1 MARKNRTR
9 AAQGS
14 GTIRK
19 KTVTRNGQTYT
30 YWEARLTVGCDPGT
44 GKQIQKS
51 FSGKTQ
57 KEVREK
63 MQSAAV
69 SVNDGTYKE
78 PSKLTVGEW
87 LDIWLRDYL
96 GSVKPMTEL
105 NYTQHVHNHIKPALG
120 AMKLDVLNAPTI
132 QNFYNNLGKPQG
144 DKDALSGKTI
154 RCIHGILHKSL
165 QQAVKVGYIRSNP
178 TEACE
183 LPKVVRKEIKPL
195 DSEAITSFLKA
206 IEGHRFETL
215 FILTLFTGLRR
226 GEVCGLTWDCADLDK
241 GSIFI
246 NKQLQNIPGEPGKFR
261 LVSSKN
267 GKGRYIALPASIT
280 NLLKRHKAH
289 QNEERLRAGS
299 LWEDS
304 GFVFTNEVGHHL
316 SPNTVYHNYKRVV
329 ESIGLPNARFHDLRH
344 SYAVAAIQAGD
355 DIKTIQS
362 NLGHATAAFTLD
374 VYTHVTNSMQ
384 KASADRM
391 EKYIKGVSDL

>member
-19 KTVTRNGQTYT
+19 KAVTRNGQTYT
-30 YWEARLTVGCDPGT
+30 YWEARLTIGHDPGT

-78 PSKLTVGEW
+78 PSKMTVGEW

-120 AMKLDVLNAPTI
+120 AIKLDVLNAPMI
-132 QNFYNNLGKPQG
+132 QSFYNSLGKPQKG
-144 DKDALSGKTI
+144 KEALSGKTI

-165 QQAVKVGYIRSNP
+165 QQAVKVGYIRTNP

-195 DSEAITSFLKA
+195 DNEAITSFLKA
-206 IEGHRFETL
+206 IEGHRFEAL

-226 GEVCGLTWDCADLDK
+226 GEVCGLTWDCVDLDK

-280 NLLKRHKAH
+280 TLLKRHKAH

-299 LWEDS
+299 LWEDG

-391 EKYIKGVSDL
+391 EKYIKDVSDL

>member
-1 MARKNRTR
+1 MSRKNKSR

-19 KTVTRNGQTYT
+19 KTIIRNGQTYT
-30 YWEARLTVGCDPGT
+30 YWEARLTVGYDPGT

-63 MQSAAV
+63 MQAVAV
-69 SVNDGTYKE
+69 SVNKGTYKE
-78 PSKLTVGEW
+78 PSKMTVGEW

-105 NYTQHVHNHIKPALG
+105 NYTQHVRNHIKPALG
-120 AMKLDVLNAPTI
+120 SIKLDVLTAPMI
-132 QNFYNNLGKPQG
+132 QSFYNELSRPKNT
-144 DKDALSGKTI
+144 KDALSSKTV

-165 QQAVKVGYIRSNP
+165 QQAEKVGYIRSNP

-183 LPKVVRKEIKPL
+183 LPKIVRKEIKPL
-195 DSEAITSFLKA
+195 DSESIRSFLKA

-226 GEVCGLTWDCADLDK
+226 GEVCGLTWDCVDLEG
-241 GSIFI
+241 GSMFV
-246 NKQLQNIPGEPGKFR
+246 NKQLQNIPGEPGNFR

-267 GKGRYIALPASIT
+267 GKGRHIALPSSIIT
-280 NLLKRHKAH
+280 LLRHHKAH
-289 QNEERLRAGS
+289 QGELRLQAGS
-299 LWEDS
+299 LWEDA
-304 GFVFTNEVGHHL
+304 GFVFTDEVGHHL

-344 SYAVAAIQAGD
+344 SYAVAAIQSGD
-355 DIKTIQS
+355 DIKTVQG

-374 VYTHVTNSMQ
+374 VYAHVTDEMK

-391 EKYIKGVSDL
+391 ETYIKNVSDL

>member
-1 MARKNRTR
+1 MARKNRVR

-30 YWEARLTVGCDPGT
+30 YWEARLTVGHDPGT

-63 MQSAAV
+63 MQAAAV

-78 PSKLTVGEW
+78 PSKMTVGEW

-120 AMKLDVLNAPTI
+120 AMKLDVLNAPAI

-144 DKDALSGKTI
+144 GKDALSGKTI

-165 QQAVKVGYIRSNP
+165 QQAVKVGYIRTNP

-206 IEGHRFETL
+206 IEGHRFEAL

-226 GEVCGLTWDCADLDK
+226 GEVCGLTWDCVDLDK

-280 NLLKRHKAH
+280 TLLKRHKAH
-289 QNEERLRAGS
+289 QNEERLQAGS
-299 LWEDS
+299 LWEDR
-304 GFVFTNEVGHHL
+304 GFVFTDEVGHHL

-355 DIKTIQS
+355 DIKTVQG

-374 VYTHVTNSMQ
+374 VYAHVTDEMK

-391 EKYIKGVSDL
+391 EKYIKDVSDL

>member
-30 YWEARLTVGCDPGT
+30 YWEARLTVGHDPGT

-78 PSKLTVGEW
+78 PSKMTVGEW

-120 AMKLDVLNAPTI
+120 AIKLDVLNAPAI

-144 DKDALSGKTI
+144 GKDALSGKTI

-165 QQAVKVGYIRSNP
+165 QQAVKVGYIRTNP

-206 IEGHRFETL
+206 IEGHRFEVL

-226 GEVCGLTWDCADLDK
+226 GEVCGLMWDCVDLDR
-241 GSIFI
+241 GSIFV
-246 NKQLQNIPGEPGKFR
+246 NKQLQNIPGEPRKFR

-267 GKGRYIALPASIT
+267 GKGRYIALPTSVT
-280 NLLKRHKAH
+280 TLLKRHKAH
-289 QNEERLRAGS
+289 QNEERLQAGS

-304 GFVFTNEVGHHL
+304 GFVFTDEVGHHL

-355 DIKTIQS
+355 DIKTVQG

-374 VYTHVTNSMQ
+374 VYAHVTDEMK

>member
-9 AAQGS
+9 AAQGA

-19 KTVTRNGQTYT
+19 KTVTRNGQIYT
-30 YWEARLTVGCDPGT
+30 YWEARLTVGHDPGT

-78 PSKLTVGEW
+78 PSKMTVGEW

-120 AMKLDVLNAPTI
+120 AIKLDVLNAPTI
-132 QNFYNNLGKPQG
+132 QNFYNNLGKPHG

-165 QQAVKVGYIRSNP
+165 QQAVKVGYIRTNP

-183 LPKVVRKEIKPL
+183 LPKVIRKEIKPL

-206 IEGHRFETL
+206 IEGHRFEAL

-226 GEVCGLTWDCADLDK
+226 GEVCGLTWDCVDLDK

-267 GKGRYIALPASIT
+267 GKGRYIALPASLT
-280 NLLKRHKAH
+280 TLLKRHKAH
-289 QNEERLRAGS
+289 QNEERLLAGS

-329 ESIGLPNARFHDLRH
+329 ESIGFPNARFHDLRH

-374 VYTHVTNSMQ
+374 VYTHVTNSMH

-391 EKYIKGVSDL
+391 EKYIKDVSDL

>member
-1 MARKNRTR
+1 MARKNRAR

-19 KTVTRNGQTYT
+19 KAVTRNGQTYT
-30 YWEARLTVGCDPGT
+30 YWEARLTVGHDPGT

-63 MQSAAV
+63 MQAAAV

-78 PSKLTVGEW
+78 PSKMTVGEW

-120 AMKLDVLNAPTI
+120 AMKLDVLNAPAI

-165 QQAVKVGYIRSNP
+165 QQAVKVGYIRTNP

-206 IEGHRFETL
+206 IEGHRFEVL

-226 GEVCGLTWDCADLDK
+226 GEVCGLTWDCVDLDK
-241 GSIFI
+241 GSIFV

-267 GKGRYIALPASIT
+267 GKGRYIALPTSVT
-280 NLLKRHKAH
+280 TLLKRHKAH
-289 QNEERLRAGS
+289 QNEERLQAGS
-299 LWEDS
+299 LWENS
-304 GFVFTNEVGHHL
+304 SFVFTDEVGHHL

-355 DIKTIQS
+355 DIKTVQG

-374 VYTHVTNSMQ
+374 VYAHVTDEMK

-391 EKYIKGVSDL
+391 EKYIKDVSDL

>member
-1 MARKNRTR
+1 MARKNKSR

-19 KTVTRNGQTYT
+19 KTITRNGQTYT
-30 YWEARLTVGCDPGT
+30 YWEARLTIGHDPGT

-69 SVNDGTYKE
+69 SVNNGTYKE
-78 PSKLTVGEW
+78 PSKMTVGEW

-105 NYTQHVHNHIKPALG
+105 NYTQHVHNHIQPALG
-120 AMKLDVLNAPTI
+120 AIRLEALNAPAI
-132 QNFYNNLGKPQG
+132 QNFYNYLGKPKG
-144 DKDALSGKTI
+144 DKAGLSGKTI

-165 QQAVKVGYIRSNP
+165 QQAMKIGYIRSNP
-178 TEACE
+178 AEACE
-183 LPKVVRKEIKPL
+183 LPKAVRKEIKPL
-195 DSEAITSFLKA
+195 DSEAISAFLKA
-206 IEGHRFETL
+206 IEGHRSEAL
-215 FILTLFTGLRR
+215 YILTLFTGLRR
-226 GEVCGLTWDCADLDK
+226 GEVCGLTWDCVDLDK
-241 GSIFI
+241 GSVFI
-246 NKQLQNIPGEPGKFR
+246 NKQLQNVPGEPGEFR
-261 LVSSKN
+261 LISSKN
-267 GKGRYIALPASIT
+267 GKGRVIALPASVVS
-280 NLLKRHKAH
+280 LLKRHKAH
-289 QNEERLRAGS
+289 QNEERLQAGS

-316 SPNTVYHNYKRVV
+316 SPHTVYHSYKRIVA
-329 ESIGLPNARFHDLRH
+329 SIGLPNARMHDLRH

-355 DIKTIQS
+355 DIKTVQA

-374 VYTHVTNSMQ
+374 VYAHVTDEM
-384 KASADRM
+384 KRASADRM
-391 EKYIKGVSDL
+391 EKYIQEVSDL

>member
-1 MARKNRTR
+1 MVRKNRTR

-30 YWEARLTVGCDPGT
+30 YWEARLTVGHDPGT

-78 PSKLTVGEW
+78 PSKMTVGEW

-120 AMKLDVLNAPTI
+120 AIKLDVLNAPAI

-144 DKDALSGKTI
+144 GKDALSGKTI

-165 QQAVKVGYIRSNP
+165 QQAVKVGYIRTNP

-206 IEGHRFETL
+206 IEGHRFEVL

-226 GEVCGLTWDCADLDK
+226 GEVCGLMWDCVDLDR
-241 GSIFI
+241 GSIFV
-246 NKQLQNIPGEPGKFR
+246 NKQLQNIPGEPRKFR

-267 GKGRYIALPASIT
+267 GKGRYIALPTSVT
-280 NLLKRHKAH
+280 TLLKRHKAH
-289 QNEERLRAGS
+289 QNEERLQAGS

-304 GFVFTNEVGHHL
+304 GFVFTDEVGHHL

-355 DIKTIQS
+355 DIKTVQG

-374 VYTHVTNSMQ
+374 VYAHVTDEMK

-391 EKYIKGVSDL
+391 EKYIKDVSDL

>member
-1 MARKNRTR
+1 MVRKNRTR

-30 YWEARLTVGCDPGT
+30 YWEARLTVGHDPGT

-78 PSKLTVGEW
+78 PSKMTVGEW

-120 AMKLDVLNAPTI
+120 AIKLDVLNAPAI

-144 DKDALSGKTI
+144 GKDALSGKTI

-165 QQAVKVGYIRSNP
+165 QQAVKVGYIRTNP

-206 IEGHRFETL
+206 IEGHRFEVL

-226 GEVCGLTWDCADLDK
+226 GEVCGLMWDCVDLDR
-241 GSIFI
+241 GSIFV
-246 NKQLQNIPGEPGKFR
+246 NKQLQNIPGEPRKFR

-267 GKGRYIALPASIT
+267 GKGRYIALPTSVT
-280 NLLKRHKAH
+280 TLLKRHKAH
-289 QNEERLRAGS
+289 QNEERLQAGS

-304 GFVFTNEVGHHL
+304 GFVFTDEVGHHL

-355 DIKTIQS
+355 DIKTVQG

-374 VYTHVTNSMQ
+374 VYAHVTDEMK

>member
-1 MARKNRTR
+1 MARKSKSR

-14 GTIRK
+14 GSIRK
-19 KTVTRNGQTYT
+19 KTVTRNGQSYT
-30 YWEARLTVGCDPGT
+30 YWEARLTVGHDPGT
-44 GKQIQKS
+44 GKQIQRS

-63 MQSAAV
+63 MQAAAV
-69 SVNDGTYKE
+69 SVNEGTYKE
-78 PSKLTVGEW
+78 PSKMTVGEW
-87 LDIWLRDYL
+87 LDIWLKDYL
-96 GSVKPMTEL
+96 GAVKPMTEI
-105 NYTQHVHNHIKPALG
+105 NYTQHVKNHIKPALG
-120 AMKLDVLNAPTI
+120 AVKLESLNAPTI
-132 QNFYNNLGKPQG
+132 QNFYNSLGKSQG
-144 DKDALSGKTI
+144 KKSGLSGKTV
-154 RCIHGILHKSL
+154 RCIHGVLHKAL
-165 QQAVKVGYIRSNP
+165 QQAVKIGYLRSNP

-195 DSEAITSFLKA
+195 DNDAINAFLKA
-206 IEGHRFETL
+206 IKGHPFEAL

-226 GEVCGLTWDCADLDK
+226 GEVCGLTWDCVDLDN

-246 NKQLQNIPGEPGKFR
+246 NKQLQGIPGESGKFR

-267 GKGRYIALPASIT
+267 GKGRHIALPPSVT
-280 NLLKRHKAH
+280 TLLKQHKVH
-289 QNEERLRAGS
+289 QNKDRLLAGS
-299 LWEDS
+299 LWEDT
-304 GFVFTNEVGHHL
+304 GFVFTNEVGNHL
-316 SPNTVYHNYKRVV
+316 SPHTVYHSYKRVV

-374 VYTHVTNSMQ
+374 VYTHVTDAMQ

-391 EKYIKGVSDL
+391 EKYIKDVSSS